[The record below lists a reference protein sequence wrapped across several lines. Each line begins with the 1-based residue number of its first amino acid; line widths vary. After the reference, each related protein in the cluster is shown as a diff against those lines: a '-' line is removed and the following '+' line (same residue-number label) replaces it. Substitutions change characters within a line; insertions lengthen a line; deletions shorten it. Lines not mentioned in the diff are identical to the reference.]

1 MDLRLDGKRVVLTA
15 GGAGIGRVTLQT
27 FFDAGA
33 RLVTCDVDQAAL
45 DKLRG
50 ELPEVPAI
58 RADVAAGGGCR
69 PPVRARRGAARRPRH
84 PDQQRRHRRADR
96 ADRGDRARRLAALP
110 RGQPHRPVSLR
121 APRRAD
127 AQGRGR
133 RRDRQSVLG
142 RRPLRLRAPDPV
154 LRLEMGGGRPHQGAR
169 DRARAGSDPGQRDL
183 PGRGR
188 GRSDQPG
195 DRRQGQGARRRVRG
209 DVRRNIPRPPR
220 CGG

>member
-1 MDLRLDGKRVVLTA
+1 MDLRLDGKRVLLTA

-58 RADVAAGGGCR
+58 RADVADEADVDRLFALAQQELGGLDILINNAGIAGPTGPIEAIEPAEWRRCLE
-69 PPVRARRGAARRPRH
+69 VNLTGQYLCARRAVPLH
-84 PDQQRRHRRADR
+84 
-96 ADRGDRARRLAALP
+96 
-110 RGQPHRPVSLR
+110 
-121 APRRAD
+121 
-127 AQGRGR
+127 QGRGR
-133 RRDRQSVLG
+133 RLDRQSVLG
-142 RRPLRLRAPDPV
+142 GRSLRLRASDPL
-154 LRLEMGGGRPHQGAR
+154 LRLQMGGGRAHQGAR
-169 DRARAGSDPGQRDL
+169 DRGRAGSDPGQRHL

-195 DRRQGQGARRRVRG
+195 DRRQGPRARRRVRG
-209 DVRRNIPRPPR
+209 DVPGIY
-220 CGG
+220 